1 MGVELRVRERTEGGI
16 ERPPLLE
23 FVWGEDSHVE
33 LLGGGRGQA
42 GIVVSLAVAAQVK
55 TLVAEFQRGFSKHR
69 RGGRACEVCG
79 AHCDDRSPT
88 CKGCSPRRR
97 GHTDEAAKAD

>member
-1 MGVELRVRERTEGGI
+1 MVVEQQEDGGVKH
-16 ERPPLLE
+16 PPLLMITWDYNE
-23 FVWGEDSHVE
+23 RVEPVINEHGFTGVFVP
-33 LLGGGRGQA
+33 
-42 GIVVSLAVAAQVK
+42 LAVAAQVK

-88 CKGCSPRRR
+88 CKRCSPRRR